1 MTSRR
6 RFLKTVSLAAA
17 ALAAPKLT
25 LGETAAA
32 DLRKKPNFVIILADD
47 LGYGDI
53 GCFGS
58 KRFKTPNVDAI
69 AKAGLRM
76 TDFHSNGAVCS
87 PTRAAL
93 LTGRYQQRSGITGVV
108 TAASHR
114 NTGLDQK
121 EITFAEVLK
130 TAGYKTALF
139 GKWHTGYAKEFN
151 PTHQGFDEFRGY
163 VSGNVDFHSHIDQAG
178 YFDWWDGLEK
188 KDDKGYTTDLITKY
202 GCDFIR
208 RHKDKPFCLYLPHEA
223 PHSPLQGRKDPA
235 QRSCENGVD
244 GKLVNDRTAMPK
256 DKADGNRRYT
266 EMIEVM
272 DEGIGKVLA
281 TLRDCKLEEN
291 TIVLFFSDNGPAHA
305 GSAGVL
311 KGRKGSIFEGGHR
324 VPACVQWPGK
334 IKAGTESAETMM
346 GADVL
351 ATLADAAG
359 AKLPAGRVFDGVS
372 LMAHWTTAKPL
383 AKRDLFWGI
392 KSSNAIRSGK
402 WKLIVSG
409 KTKAAPAKK
418 KTSAKPLR
426 AIAKGTQLYDLTA
439 DIGEKHNVAAKNP
452 DVVKA
457 LRAKLAAW
465 TADVNKGVKKRS

>member
-6 RFLKTVSLAAA
+6 HFLKTTSLAAA
-17 ALAAPKLT
+17 ALAAPKLA
-25 LGETAAA
+25 LGEPAAA
-32 DLRKKPNFVIILADD
+32 NELRKQPNFVIILADD

-53 GCFGS
+53 TCFGS

-108 TAASHR
+108 TAKSHR
-114 NTGLDQK
+114 HTGLDQA
-121 EITFAEVLK
+121 EVTFAEVLK

-163 VSGNVDFHSHIDQAG
+163 VSGNVDFHSHIDQEG
-178 YFDWWDGLEK
+178 HFDWWNGLK
-188 KDDKGYTTDLITKY
+188 KEDDKGYTTDLITKY

-208 RHKDKPFCLYLPHEA
+208 RHKDTPFCLYLPHEA
-223 PHSPLQGRKDPA
+223 PHYPLQGRNDPP
-235 QRSCENGVD
+235 QRSRKD
-244 GKLVNDRTAMPK
+244 GKDGQLVVDRDAVPKGAKAMR
-256 DKADGNRRYT
+256 AYT

-272 DEGIGKVLA
+272 DEGIGKVLE
-281 TLRDCKLEEN
+281 TLRECKLEN
-291 TIVLFFSDNGPAHA
+291 DTIVLFFSDNGPAHE
-305 GSAGVL
+305 GSSGGL
-311 KGRKGSIFEGGHR
+311 KGRKGSINEGGHR

-351 ATLADAAG
+351 VTLADAGG
-359 AKLPAGRVFDGVS
+359 AKLPAERKFDGVS
-372 LMAHWTTAKPL
+372 LMDHWTTGKAL
-383 AKRDLFWGI
+383 AKRDLFWGVG
-392 KSSNAIRSGK
+392 KSIAIRSGK
-402 WKLIVSG
+402 WKLIASG
-409 KTKAAPAKK
+409 ASAKK
-418 KTSAKPLR
+418 KASAK
-426 AIAKGTQLYDLTA
+426 AVAKGVQLYDLSK
-439 DIGEKHNVAAKNP
+439 DIGERKNVAAQNP
-452 DVVKA
+452 TVVKA
-457 LRAKLAAW
+457 LRVKLNAW
-465 TADVNKGVKKRS
+465 MADVTKGVKKRS